1 MFQNAAE
8 TVQTLYWSVAAQQD
22 WQGQF
27 SAAFHDRSTVGAF
40 TETWVM
46 AHMVLDR
53 GKVPKKKVDKPSVSI
68 D

>member
-8 TVQTLYWSVAAQQD
+8 TVQTLYWSVAAQPD

-27 SAAFHDRSTVGAF
+27 SAAFMIDQLSGPSQKLGL
-40 TETWVM
+40 WP
-46 AHMVLDR
+46 MVLDR